1 MSKAGLFGPLFF
13 VPWAAAVLPSPV
25 LGSAGSTL
33 GRHMRSG
40 AQGERHVNDCIRWVA
55 AALVLLTSL
64 VPLGASAA
72 DLSVSVVDGRGQGV
86 ADAVV
91 SVVPASSAHVSAARP
106 TPSVNTVDQK
116 DLAFLPYLTIFRS
129 GDAVLFRNSD
139 RTRHHVYSFSPTRQ
153 FEFVLSPGQRSPP
166 LILDKPGVVAVGCN
180 IHDQMIAYL
189 YVSDAP
195 WIGRTAA
202 AGRVLLRGLPPGTYA
217 VHVWQPRMRP
227 GRQDQSQPLRVNSP
241 ADAPSLRFSL
251 ALLPDMR
258 SRRDAPMG
266 Y

>member
-1 MSKAGLFGPLFF
+1 M
-13 VPWAAAVLPSPV
+13 
-25 LGSAGSTL
+25 
-33 GRHMRSG
+33 
-40 AQGERHVNDCIRWVA
+40 NDRVRWVTVPA
-55 AALVLLTSL
+55 LLTL
-64 VPLGASAA
+64 LLAPLIASAA
-72 DLSVSVVDGRGQGV
+72 DLSVAVVDGRGQGV

-91 SVVPASSAHVSAARP
+91 SVVPASPARTYQRSS
-106 TPSVNTVDQK
+106 TPSVSTVDQK
-116 DLAFLPYLTIFRS
+116 DLAFLPYLTVFRP
-129 GDAVLFRNSD
+129 GDAVVFRNSD

-153 FEFVLSPGQRSPP
+153 FEFVLSPGQHSPP
-166 LILDKPGVVAVGCN
+166 LVLDKPGVVAVGCN

-202 AGRVLLRGLPPGTYA
+202 AGRVVLRGLPPGAYA

-227 GRQDQSQPLRVNSP
+227 GRQDQSQPLRVDSP
-241 ADAPSLRFSL
+241 SDAPALRFSV

-258 SRRDAPMG
+258 SRHDASMG